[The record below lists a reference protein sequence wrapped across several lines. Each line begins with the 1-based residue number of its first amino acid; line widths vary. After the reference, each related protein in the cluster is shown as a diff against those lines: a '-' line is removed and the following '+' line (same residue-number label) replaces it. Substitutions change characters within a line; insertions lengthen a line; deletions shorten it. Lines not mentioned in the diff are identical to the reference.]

1 MDYLAEHGIGVET
14 SMTSNVQTS
23 AVPSYAE
30 HPIKRFL
37 QAGICDTLNTDDPG
51 ISAVT
56 IGYEYN
62 YAAVEAGLTEEDI
75 FQAQK
80 NALEVAFLSHSEKE
94 ALMQKKAAANS

>member
-1 MDYLAEHGIGVET
+1 MKYLAEHRIGVET
-14 SMTSNVQTS
+14 SLTSNVQTS

-37 QAGICDTLNTDDPG
+37 QAGILDTLNTDDPG

-56 IGYEYN
+56 ISDEYN
-62 YAAVEAGLTEEDI
+62 QAAVKAGLTEEEI

-80 NALEVAFLSHSEKE
+80 NALEVAFLSQAEKE
-94 ALMQKKAAANS
+94 ALVRKKAATS